1 MSIRIRS
8 AQPDDAAA
16 LTAFF
21 TAIDRETK
29 FLLYEPDERTLGP
42 DEWRA
47 RVEAIHREG
56 ISEMFVA
63 ATESAA
69 DPAAEPPA
77 EGEAASAL
85 APGDLAGF
93 LLLRGET
100 LRRLQH
106 SATLVVAV
114 RAAYAG
120 QGIATRLF
128 AAAEAAARARG
139 LHRLQLQVQAD
150 NHRAVA
156 LYHRWGFIVEGCHRH
171 AVRVDGA
178 WVDDYTMAKLL

>member
-1 MSIRIRS
+1 MSICIRL

-21 TAIDRETK
+21 AAIDRETK

-42 DEWRA
+42 DEWRT
-47 RVEAIHREG
+47 RIEAIHREG

-63 ATESAA
+63 APEPAAPESAA
-69 DPAAEPPA
+69 
-77 EGEAASAL
+77 GEDTSGASV
-85 APGDLAGF
+85 PGELAGF

-100 LRRLQH
+100 LRRLRH

-139 LHRLQLQVQAD
+139 LHRLQLQVQTD

-156 LYHRWGFIVEGCHRH
+156 LYHRWGFTVEGCHRH